1 MPVVFS
7 TEGLQEKGGQVSLEN
22 REDVAPAPAPI
33 LQMVA
38 RSNTENKATPAPLNS
53 RTLHRGSDRFGT
65 RGIFASAGNPF
76 ARRVV
81 RGSLA

>member
-53 RTLHRGSDRFGT
+53 RTGVAINSGH
-65 RGIFASAGNPF
+65 AGNS
-76 ARRVV
+76 
-81 RGSLA
+81 GNG

>member
-53 RTLHRGSDRFGT
+53 KTLPTPPLFPS
-65 RGIFASAGNPF
+65 
-76 ARRVV
+76 V
-81 RGSLA
+81 